1 MAFHEQYDSECPACG
16 ARISATAPKCISCGR
31 DCGRFVDEDEEA
43 AVEATPSGN
52 RWIVFLFLG
61 LLVVVALAALYFG

>member
-16 ARISATAPKCISCGR
+16 ARISATAPKCVS
-31 DCGRFVDEDEEA
+31 CGRFVDEDEEEA
-43 AVEATPSGN
+43 AMEATPSGN